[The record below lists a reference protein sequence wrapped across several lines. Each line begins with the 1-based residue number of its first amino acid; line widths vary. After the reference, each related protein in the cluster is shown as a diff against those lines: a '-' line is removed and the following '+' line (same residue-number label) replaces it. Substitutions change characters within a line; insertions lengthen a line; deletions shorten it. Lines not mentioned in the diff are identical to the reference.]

1 MPATLIPLSRW
12 TSRRQVAALLIWGIF
27 LPPSVAAVETGA
39 SPPVASGEVS
49 PVLIP
54 PIGALSAVPR
64 FVERLLVVD
73 INRQQMDQPVLVLE
87 SKTGD
92 LYLWSKDL
100 QRWRLRLPDPA
111 AGVIHQK
118 ETYFPLSAIS
128 HVSHAYDLR
137 ELTLMIELRAD
148 AFVSSRLTT
157 RYDTLPPP
165 VKPGPGGFINYD
177 VVVSQSP
184 ESSQS
189 SGLFELG
196 FFNRLGVGTSTFL
209 MDDHDPHANV
219 TRLDS
224 TWTVDFP
231 EKLRSLR
238 LGDAINVAGSWGRS
252 VQFGGIQY
260 GTNFG
265 TQPGFTTIP
274 VQSAVGQAVLPS
286 TVDVFINNALVSHQT
301 VSPGPFSISNLPVIS
316 GAGEVQLVVRDLLG
330 RQQVI
335 SRPFYASQSLLRTGL
350 KSYSMELG
358 FVREN
363 FGIHSNDYG
372 DWLASGTYRRGI
384 TDTFTGE
391 AHAEA
396 MPGQATAGAGGDYL
410 LPQLGLLSGYLVASH
425 VPTGNGGL
433 LMLGMER
440 QAQPWSLGARVQW
453 ATSEFAQVGQPQ
465 SPPQRAPVL
474 SSSVNL
480 SYAAGRMGSIGFAY
494 VEQRNRDQD
503 DTRIS
508 TMSYSVALGSW
519 GTATVAVLRDL
530 SGGAGTTVF
539 ALLSVPLGAGVNASV
554 SSQQVRGGSALNSS
568 DTSATLQ
575 KNLPI
580 GDGYGYRLRAGSEG
594 DGEAGLYLQNGV
606 GTYALEASHFQ
617 GATATR
623 AGVSGGL
630 AFLGGD
636 MFPSRRIDQSFAV
649 ARIADY
655 PNVRVLTDNQPA
667 GRTNARGNALLPR
680 LRAYDVNVISLDQ
693 RDLPMDAK
701 IGAVRM
707 EVVPYFRSG
716 IDVTFP
722 VTHAR
727 GATLTIVP
735 EDGTAVPIGTLATL
749 AGNDGVFTVGS
760 DGEVYLVGLRPKNTL
775 QVIWPHHQCTFDF
788 NYTASADPLPD
799 LGRFK
804 CMEIPP

>member
-1 MPATLIPLSRW
+1 
-12 TSRRQVAALLIWGIF
+12 
-27 LPPSVAAVETGA
+27 
-39 SPPVASGEVS
+39 
-49 PVLIP
+49 
-54 PIGALSAVPR
+54 
-64 FVERLLVVD
+64 VERLLLVD
-73 INRQQMDQPVLVLE
+73 INRQQMDQPALVLE
-87 SKTGD
+87 SKTGEI
-92 LYLWSKDL
+92 YLWSKDL
-100 QRWRLRLPDPA
+100 QRWRLRNPDEA
-111 AGVIHQK
+111 TGILHQG
-118 ETYFPLSAIS
+118 EIYFPLSAIS
-128 HVSHAYDLR
+128 HVSHAYDPK

-177 VVVSQSP
+177 VLMSRSP
-184 ESSQS
+184 ESVQS

-196 FFNRLGVGTSTFL
+196 VFNRFGVGVSTLL

-219 TRLDS
+219 TRLDT

-265 TQPGFTTIP
+265 TQPGFITLP

-286 TVDVFINNALVSHQT
+286 TVDVFINNALVSQQT
-301 VSPGPFSISNLPVIS
+301 VPPGPFSISNLPVVS

-330 RQQVI
+330 RQQI
-335 SRPFYASQSLLRTGL
+335 ITRPFYASQSLLRKGL

-358 FVREN
+358 LVREN

-372 DWLASGTYRRGI
+372 DWLASGTLRRGI
-384 TDTFTGE
+384 SDSFTGE
-391 AHAEA
+391 VHAEA

-410 LPQLGLLSGYLVASH
+410 VPQLGLLSGYLVASH
-425 VPTGNGGL
+425 GPTGNGGL

-440 QAQPWSLGARVQW
+440 QAQPWSVGARTQW
-453 ATSEFAQVGQPQ
+453 TSSEFAQVGQTQ

-480 SYAAGRMGSIGFAY
+480 SYTAGRMGSISFAY

-503 DTRIS
+503 DTRIA
-508 TMSYSVALGSW
+508 TMSYSVAVGNW
-519 GTATVAVLRDL
+519 GNATVAALRDL
-530 SGGAGTTVF
+530 QGRVGTTIF
-539 ALLSVPLGAGVNASV
+539 ALLSVPLDPGVNASL
-554 SSQQVRGGSALNSS
+554 SSQQVRGDGTGNSG
-568 DTSATLQ
+568 DFSATLQ

-580 GDGYGYRLRAGSEG
+580 GEGFGYRLRAGGEG
-594 DGEAGLYLQNGV
+594 AGEAVLYLQNDV
-606 GTYALEASHFQ
+606 GTYALEASRFQ

-623 AGVSGGL
+623 LGVSGGF

-636 MFPSRRIDQSFAV
+636 MFPSRRIEQSFAV

-667 GRTNARGNALLPR
+667 GRTDARGNALLPR
-680 LRAYDVNVISLDQ
+680 LRAYDVNVIALDQ

-701 IGAVRM
+701 IGAVR
-707 EVVPYFRSG
+707 VNAVPYFRSG
-716 IDVTFP
+716 IDVIFP
-722 VTHAR
+722 VTHAH
-727 GATLTIVP
+727 GATLTIALD
-735 EDGTAVPIGTLATL
+735 DGSAMPVGAMVTLDS
-749 AGNDGVFTVGS
+749 NDELFTVGF
-760 DGEVYLVGLRPKNTL
+760 DGEVYLAGLRQTNTL
-775 QVIWPHHQCTFDF
+775 QAKWSGHQCIFDF
-788 NYTASADPLPD
+788 KYAPTSDPLPD
-799 LGRFK
+799 LGTYYCK
-804 CMEIPP
+804 EINP